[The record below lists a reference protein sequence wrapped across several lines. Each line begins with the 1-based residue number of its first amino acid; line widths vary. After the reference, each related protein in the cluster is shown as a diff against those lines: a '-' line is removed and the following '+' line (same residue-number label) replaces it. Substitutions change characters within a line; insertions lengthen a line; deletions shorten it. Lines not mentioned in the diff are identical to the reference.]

1 MSRVCDARI
10 KDLKR
15 TVMDGGGG
23 GGGGGGEGGNEEHG
37 KHLDDNVIRELP
49 NVPVAREFAHVLLNA
64 LDGEGGAGG
73 ASGSD
78 GSCQSSDARRRCF
91 SPNVPSMASVPGR
104 PLC

>member
-1 MSRVCDARI
+1 
-10 KDLKR
+10 LKR

-23 GGGGGGEGGNEEHG
+23 GGGGGGEGANEDHG